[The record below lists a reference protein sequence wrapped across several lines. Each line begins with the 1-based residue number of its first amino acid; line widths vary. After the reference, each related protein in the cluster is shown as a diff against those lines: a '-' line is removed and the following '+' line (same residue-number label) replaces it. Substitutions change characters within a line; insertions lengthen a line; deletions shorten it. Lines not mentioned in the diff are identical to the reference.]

1 MSGLLDAVL
10 KKLIKNGRLEVIFPD
25 KRRRIY
31 GDMNAKD
38 AAAMEI
44 LTADTY
50 AHLLVNPSLAF
61 GEGYMNETIKP
72 INCSIYDVLNVILQN
87 DLAAGHFG
95 EKIVS
100 VLRFGKRFWSQLNGL
115 KTSRKNVA
123 HHYDLSGALYSLFLD
138 EDRQYSC
145 AYFLTGNE
153 TLEEA
158 QLAKKRHIASKLNLD
173 RPGLNILDIGCGW
186 GGMALFLAKE
196 FDANVTGITL
206 SQEQLQVA
214 KKRAKEE
221 GLEDKVRFE
230 LRDYRLVNKQYD
242 RIVSVGMFEH
252 VGVNFYDQFFQ
263 DIKRILKPDGVMLLH
278 SIGRSDGPGSTNAWI
293 NKYIFPGGY
302 SPSLSEAFAAI
313 EKSGLWV
320 TDCEILRLHYAKTL
334 KLWRARVEAQKQAI
348 IEMYD
353 ERFYRMFDFYLSSCE
368 LSFYYHNH
376 MNFQLQ
382 ISPTI
387 DSLPITRD
395 YMFQTEQE
403 LSIEH

>member
-1 MSGLLDAVL
+1 MSGLLDAIL
-10 KKLIKNGRLEVIFPD
+10 KKLIKNGRLEVVFPD
-25 KRRRIY
+25 KKRKIY
-31 GDMNAKD
+31 GDKNAKD
-38 AAAMEI
+38 VASMEI
-44 LTADTY
+44 LTFEIY
-50 AHLLVNPSLAF
+50 ARLLINPGLAF
-61 GEGYMNETIKP
+61 GEGYMDETIKP

-100 VLRFGKRFWSQLNGL
+100 VLRFGKRFWSQFNGL
-115 KTSRKNVA
+115 KTSQKNVA
-123 HHYDLSGALYSLFLD
+123 HHYDLNGALYSLFLD

-145 AYFLTGNE
+145 AYFRKEDEALDD
-153 TLEEA
+153 A
-158 QLAKKRHIASKLNLD
+158 QLAKKRHIAAKLKLD
-173 RPGLNILDIGCGW
+173 KPDLNILDIGCGW

-196 FDANVTGITL
+196 FDANVTGVTL

-214 KKRAKEE
+214 QSRAKKE
-221 GLEDKVRFE
+221 GLEHKVHFE
-230 LRDYRLVNKQYD
+230 LRDYRRIHQQFD

-252 VGVNFYDQFFQ
+252 VGVNFYAQFFK
-263 DIKRILKPDGVMLLH
+263 DVHKILKSDGVMVLH

-302 SPSLSEAFAAI
+302 SPSLSEVFAAV

-334 KLWRARVEAQKQAI
+334 KLWRARVEAQKDTI
-348 IEMYD
+348 IQMYD
-353 ERFYRMFDFYLSSCE
+353 DRFYRMFDFYLSSCE

-382 ISPTI
+382 LSPSI
-387 DSLPITRD
+387 DALPITRD
-395 YMFQTEQE
+395 YMFQAEDK
-403 LSIEH
+403 LYS

>member
-1 MSGLLDAVL
+1 MSGLLDAIL
-10 KKLIKNGRLEVIFPD
+10 KKLIKNGRLEVVFPD
-25 KRRRIY
+25 KKRKIY
-31 GDMNAKD
+31 GDKNAKD
-38 AAAMEI
+38 VASMEI
-44 LTADTY
+44 LTFEIY
-50 AHLLVNPSLAF
+50 ARLLINPGLAF
-61 GEGYMNETIKP
+61 GEGYMDETIKP

-100 VLRFGKRFWSQLNGL
+100 VLRFGKRFWSQFNGL
-115 KTSRKNVA
+115 KTSQKNVA
-123 HHYDLSGALYSLFLD
+123 HHYDLNGALYSLFLD

-145 AYFLTGNE
+145 AYFRKEDEALDD
-153 TLEEA
+153 A
-158 QLAKKRHIASKLNLD
+158 QLAKKRHIAAKLKLD
-173 RPGLNILDIGCGW
+173 KPDLNILDIGCGW

-196 FDANVTGITL
+196 FDANVTGVTL

-214 KKRAKEE
+214 QSRAKKE
-221 GLEDKVRFE
+221 GLEHKVHFE
-230 LRDYRLVNKQYD
+230 LRDYRRIHQQFG

-252 VGVNFYDQFFQ
+252 VGVNFYAQFFK
-263 DIKRILKPDGVMLLH
+263 DVHKILKSDGVMVLH

-302 SPSLSEAFAAI
+302 SPSLSEVFAAV

-334 KLWRARVEAQKQAI
+334 KLWRARVEAQKDTI
-348 IEMYD
+348 IQMYD
-353 ERFYRMFDFYLSSCE
+353 DRFYRMFDFYLSSCE

-382 ISPTI
+382 LSPSI
-387 DSLPITRD
+387 DALPITRD
-395 YMFQTEQE
+395 YMFQAEDK
-403 LSIEH
+403 LYS

>member
-1 MSGLLDAVL
+1 MSGLLDSIL
-10 KKLIKNGRLEVIFPD
+10 KKLIKKGRLEVIFPD

-38 AAAMEI
+38 VAAMEI

-50 AHLLVNPSLAF
+50 RHLLINPSLAF

-72 INCSIYDVLNVILQN
+72 INCSIYDVLNIILQN

-100 VLRFGKRFWSQLNGL
+100 ALRFGKRFWSQLNGL

-123 HHYDLSGALYSLFLD
+123 HHYDLNGALYNLFLD
-138 EDRQYSC
+138 KDQQYSC
-145 AYFLTGNE
+145 AYFPTGSE

-158 QLAKKRHIASKLNLD
+158 QLAKKRHIASKLKLD
-173 RPGLNILDIGCGW
+173 RSGLYILDIGCGW
-186 GGMALFLAKE
+186 GGMALSLAKE

-206 SQEQLQVA
+206 SQEQLHVA
-214 KKRAKEE
+214 TKRAKEE
-221 GLEDKVRFE
+221 GLEHRVHFE
-230 LRDYRLVNKQYD
+230 LRDYRLVKEKYD

-252 VGVNFYDQFFQ
+252 VGVNYYDQFFQ
-263 DIKRILKPDGVMLLH
+263 DIKKILKSDGVMLLH

-302 SPSLSEAFAAI
+302 SPSLSEAFAAV

-334 KLWRARVEAQKQAI
+334 KLWRERVEAQKKI
-348 IEMYD
+348 IIKMYD

-387 DSLPITRD
+387 DNLPITRD
-395 YMFQTEQE
+395 YMFQAEKE
-403 LSIEH
+403 LSR